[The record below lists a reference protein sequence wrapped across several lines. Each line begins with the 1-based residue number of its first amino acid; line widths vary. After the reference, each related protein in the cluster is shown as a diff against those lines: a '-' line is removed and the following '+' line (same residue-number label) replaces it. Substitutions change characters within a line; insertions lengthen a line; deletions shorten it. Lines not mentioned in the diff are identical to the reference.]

1 VWTVEHGAV
10 LFWLLDALPW
20 ILALLAGLKLCA
32 AAWIATRL
40 YEARL
45 VSDRTLLTGAAA
57 WLVVVLALH
66 GLLVWLLATPFIP
79 SYLLLLVA
87 ILATPLAR
95 VSAAPLALAWNR
107 HR

>member
-1 VWTVEHGAV
+1 MLE
-10 LFWLLDALPW
+10 ALPW
-20 ILALLAGLKLCA
+20 ILAVLAGLKLCA
-32 AAWIATRL
+32 AAWVATRL
-40 YEARL
+40 YDARL
-45 VSDRTLLTGAAA
+45 LSDRTLVAGAAC

-66 GLLVWLLATPFIP
+66 GLLVWLVATPFIP